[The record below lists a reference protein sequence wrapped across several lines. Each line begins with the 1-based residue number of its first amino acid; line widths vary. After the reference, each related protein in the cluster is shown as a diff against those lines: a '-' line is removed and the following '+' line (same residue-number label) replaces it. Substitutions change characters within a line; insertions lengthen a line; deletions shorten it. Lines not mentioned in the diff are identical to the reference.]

1 MKTADELAAIADEL
15 AQIRDTFDEL
25 AARAACLLTGLG
37 PIRDRARAWLA
48 ALDRAT
54 GSEPA
59 TTIDDTVEEIRAAA
73 TIASARPCPPLEATR

>member
-1 MKTADELAAIADEL
+1 MKSPDVLSAAADELAGIKDQL
-15 AQIRDTFDEL
+15 DEL

-54 GSEPA
+54 GSEPT
-59 TTIDDTVEEIRAAA
+59 TTIDDTIEELRA
-73 TIASARPCPPLEATR
+73 EATVAAGRVAA